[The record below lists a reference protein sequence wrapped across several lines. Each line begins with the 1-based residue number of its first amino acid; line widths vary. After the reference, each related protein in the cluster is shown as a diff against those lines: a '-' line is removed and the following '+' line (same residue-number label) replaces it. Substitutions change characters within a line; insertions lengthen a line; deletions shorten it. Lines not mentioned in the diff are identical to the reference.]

1 MLLFKRYLAN
11 THETIST
18 LAEITP
24 AKRTWRVFKRNKIAV
39 TGLAFILLTLLVA
52 ILGYLIM
59 PDDTPLANNMIIQL
73 SIKKPGSTYMMLK
86 LRKTEPVDTI
96 NAFAKMLYGQ
106 PSFYKE
112 VPVTG
117 YHFVK
122 DSIYVNG
129 YIGDE
134 DKPEKKAYNIF
145 EVLTGQKPV
154 YKNGKVAF
162 ANNGQTIIEP
172 ATIAVYQKF
181 DAQIREENI
190 GFKTFWLGTDGY
202 GRDMLS
208 RLLLGTRISLAVG
221 LMSVI
226 ISMLLGVTVGAVAG
240 YFGGWVDASLSWL
253 MNILWALPAL
263 LLVIAISFALGK
275 GLWQIFIA
283 VGLSMWVEVAR
294 LVRGQV
300 MALKQVEYIEAA
312 RALGFSNK
320 RIIAKHILP
329 NITGPILVLASSN
342 FASAI
347 LLEAGLSFLGFGAQP
362 PMPTW
367 GGMIKEHYGYIV
379 MDSAFLAIIP
389 GLAIMLLVYAFNLVT
404 VGLRDAFDIKSQS
417 TRI

>member
-1 MLLFKRYLAN
+1 LAQ
-11 THETIST
+11 
-18 LAEITP
+18 LTP
-24 AKRTWRVFKRNKIAV
+24 SKQTWIAFKRNKIAMG
-39 TGLAFILLTLLVA
+39 GLAFIATTLLIA
-52 ILGYLIM
+52 ILGYLVL
-59 PDDTPLANNMIIQL
+59 PDQTPHANNMTIQL
-73 SIKKPGSTYMMLK
+73 SIKKPGARFTMLRI
-86 LRKTEPVDTI
+86 RKSEQVDTVG
-96 NAFAKMLYGQ
+96 FLSRMFFGQ
-106 PSFYKE
+106 SSFYRE
-112 VPVTG
+112 IPITG
-117 YHFVK
+117 YYFK
-122 DSIYVNG
+122 QDSIHVNE

-134 DKPEKKAYNIF
+134 DKPDKKAYNIF
-145 EVLTGQKPV
+145 EVVNGIKPRYHYGMV
-154 YKNGKVAF
+154 LLNPTISSKKTAEIYQHF
-162 ANNGQTIIEP
+162 ADKIKSEQII
-172 ATIAVYQKF
+172 T
-181 DAQIREENI
+181 
-190 GFKTFWLGTDGY
+190 KTFWLGTDIY

-226 ISMLLGVTVGAVAG
+226 ISMLLGVTIGAIAG
-240 YFGGWVDASLSWL
+240 YFGGWIDAALSWV
-253 MNILWALPAL
+253 MNILWSLPAL

-300 MALKQVEYIEAA
+300 MSLKQVEYIEAA
-312 RALGFSNK
+312 RALGFNNA
-320 RIIAKHILP
+320 RIISKHILP

-379 MDSAFLAIIP
+379 MDSAYLAIIP
-389 GLAIMLLVYAFNLVT
+389 GIAIMLLVYAFNLVT